1 MDVLKSRISSD
12 KGASNTVETVLLI
25 AMAVFAV
32 IVVTKYIMEPIRK
45 SSESIG
51 KEIENMGVQ

>member
-45 SSESIG
+45 SSENIG
-51 KEIENMGVQ
+51 DKIEEMGN